1 MKQFT
6 VAEAR
11 NQLPNLLH
19 QVECA
24 GSVQISRRGKPV
36 AVLLSMVEY
45 QKLQRGPK
53 SFGDVMAEFRSR
65 HDLSDMEGVFEGL
78 RDASPGRDLDV
89 FE

>member
-11 NQLPNLLH
+11 SQLANLLH
-19 QVECA
+19 HVESI
-24 GSVQISRRGKPV
+24 GPIQISRRGKPV

-53 SFGDVMAEFRSR
+53 SFGDLMAEFRSR

-78 RDASPGRDLDV
+78 RDVSPGRDLDI